1 MIAPPARSRSDTS
14 ASRSGHTVETR
25 PTSPRMV
32 AATAASRPVG
42 ARIRTGPLLS
52 SIPIASLQESHVL
65 TLVGWNPG
73 QDPAELDQTFT
84 HTHPPAVDP
93 EFPDRVLVR
102 AGPLFDH
109 RRGASDLPTGLEE
122 AQQQNGVAEVGQIER

>member
-42 ARIRTGPLLS
+42 ARIRTGTCLS
-52 SIPIASLQESHVL
+52 SITIASLQESHVL

-84 HTHPPAVDP
+84 HPHTTIADP

-102 AGPLFDH
+102 AGPLLDD
-109 RRGASDLPTGLEE
+109 RRGAADLPAGLKET
-122 AQQQNGVAEVGQIER
+122 QQQNGVAEVSQIQR